1 LKTILNAIPMQVY
14 GTSFTLPKVQMEMF
28 TTILN
33 REEKNSDQRLPH
45 HNETNPN
52 LSEECLNF

>member
-1 LKTILNAIPMQVY
+1 VY